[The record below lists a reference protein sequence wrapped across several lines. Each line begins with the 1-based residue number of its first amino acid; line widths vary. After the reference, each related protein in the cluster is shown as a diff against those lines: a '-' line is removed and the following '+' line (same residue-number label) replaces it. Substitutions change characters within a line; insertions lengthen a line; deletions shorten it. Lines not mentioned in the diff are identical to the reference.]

1 MKDKKRAG
9 LKCHPIKILLVFL
22 FLFSFTSIVSSEDF
36 GYNYLEG
43 DLNIAQAVN
52 YSQQNVNN
60 SEYFDG
66 YTPTTLRAWFETYF
80 NGIYCKLTGCTMAGD
95 INMGE
100 NGIFNIDS
108 LSANNIMI
116 WDDTLNADGILSM
129 YTHDL
134 SNSFVLD
141 VNDAGSTDFYS
152 TDMYQFRSGDNDFQ
166 FMHDAYTGTY
176 LDIMVSGV
184 NPEIESESNEIS
196 FVDNNL
202 TTTGN
207 ITASNF
213 FGTFSGNSSI
223 WSKSGTTI
231 SPTTSG
237 DTIKTSGQ
245 LNLTNGSYS
254 NRIYTDS
261 NGTLVFYFD

>member
-1 MKDKKRAG
+1 MWNSLNLVRFIKFKNLIFLLKMKTKFSESKVF
-9 LKCHPIKILLVFL
+9 IILLIGL
-22 FLFSFTSIVSSEDF
+22 FLIVLIPLVNAEEF
-36 GYNYLEG
+36 GYNYLDGE
-43 DLNIAQAVN
+43 LNVAQAINYTLVSVN
-52 YSQQNVNN
+52 DSIYWDGHAFSYLASNYVPYTGATADLVMPDYSIWG
-60 SEYFDG
+60 D
-66 YTPTTLRAWFETYF
+66 TLR
-80 NGIYCKLTGCTMAGD
+80 G
-95 INMGE
+95 
-100 NGIFNIDS
+100 
-108 LSANNIMI
+108 NNVWI
-116 WDDTLNADGILSM
+116 WDDTLNVDGILSV

-134 SNSFVLD
+134 SNSFVLT

-166 FMHDAYTGTY
+166 FMHNAYTGTY
-176 LDIMVSGV
+176 LDIMVDGV

-213 FGTFSGNSSI
+213 FGTFIGSLTNKI
-223 WSKSGTTI
+223 TKIFTTDI
-231 SPTTSG
+231 EA
-237 DTIKTSGQ
+237 SGQ

>member
-1 MKDKKRAG
+1 MLKKKG
-9 LKCHPIKILLVFL
+9 IILIFGILLISL
-22 FLFSFTSIVSSEDF
+22 ASAGIYSNCEIYGTCETAKDIISAI
-36 GYNYLEG
+36 NYTT
-43 DLNIAQAVN
+43 I
-52 YSQQNVNN
+52 NVND
-60 SEYFDG
+60 SIYWDG
-66 YTPTTLRAWFETYF
+66 HAFSYLASNYVPYTGANADLVMPDYSIWGDNLRGNDVW
-80 NGIYCKLTGCTMAGD
+80 
-95 INMGE
+95 
-100 NGIFNIDS
+100 
-108 LSANNIMI
+108 I

-134 SNSFVLD
+134 SNSFVLT
-141 VNDAGSTDFYS
+141 VTDAGVTDFYS

-176 LDIMVSGV
+176 LDIMVDGV

-223 WSKSGTTI
+223 WSKAGTTI